1 MPHDGRMLTKI
12 LSRGGPA
19 AGYLVIRY
27 LKAVVLLAALP
38 ISLLLGWVIPGVTAG
53 LVKLANSERYRAA
66 RYLGVPQAPPLP
78 PALPRAPGDVATLF
92 RDKSFRR
99 SLRCLLMPLVMIPEL
114 LVAVISVIGVPS
126 AILSMLLWWLAPG
139 NFSLM
144 GLDVDSWF
152 EALTLGPLQVGVS
165 LWFLGRVG
173 PALAR
178 GHARAALSLLA
189 PTESQLETSRLARRV
204 EELTKSRAGA
214 VDSHGAE
221 LRRIERDLHDGT
233 QAQLVSL
240 AMRIGIAKQTM
251 ADDPEKAAKLLD
263 DARDGA
269 EQAMNELRGVLRT
282 MYPPILAD
290 RGLAGAVSALCA
302 RCPLPVDLRLGD
314 LGDVPAAV
322 EAAAYF
328 VVAESLTNITKHSAA
343 GHVDVRMERRGPE
356 LYLAITDDGIGGARI
371 NEQSDLLGR
380 GSGLHGML
388 HRVQAIDGHLEL
400 QSPIGGPTTVEVSL
414 PCG

>member
-1 MPHDGRMLTKI
+1 MLTKI
-12 LSRGGPA
+12 VSRGGPA
-19 AGYLVIRY
+19 AGYLVIRF
-27 LKAVVLLAALP
+27 LKSVTLLAALP
-38 ISLLLGWVIPGVTAG
+38 VSLIWGWLIPGATAG
-53 LVKLANSERYRAA
+53 LVRLANSERYRAA
-66 RYLGVPQAPPLP
+66 KYLDLPQAEELP
-78 PALPRAPGDVATLF
+78 PALPRGPGDVVTLF
-92 RDKSFRR
+92 RDASFKR
-99 SLRCLLMPLVMIPEL
+99 SLRCLLMPVVMIPEL
-114 LVAVISVIGVPS
+114 FVAVVSVIGAPAGV
-126 AILSMLLWWLAPG
+126 AGMLLWKLDPG

-144 GLDVDSWF
+144 GVGVSNWF
-152 EALTLGPLQVGVS
+152 EALTLGPLQIGAS
-165 LWFLGRVG
+165 LWFLGRVA

-178 GHARAALSLLA
+178 GHARTVLTALA
-189 PTESQLETSRLARRV
+189 PTQEQLATAKLEQRV

-251 ADDPEKAAKLLD
+251 ANDPEKAAKLLD

-269 EQAMNELRGVLRT
+269 EQAMTELRGVLRT

-290 RGLAGAVSALCA
+290 RGLAGAVSALAA
-302 RCPLPVDLRLGD
+302 RCPLPVELRIGELGE
-314 LGDVPAAV
+314 VPAAV

-343 GHVDVRMERRGPE
+343 GHVDIQLERRGPE
-356 LYLAITDDGIGGARI
+356 LYLAVTDDGIGGARVS
-371 NEQSDLLGR
+371 EQYDLLGR

-400 QSPIGGPTTVEVSL
+400 NSPIGGPTTVEVIL
-414 PCG
+414 PCR

>member
-1 MPHDGRMLTKI
+1 MTKI
-12 LSRGGPA
+12 LARGGRA
-19 AGYLVIRY
+19 SGYLAIRY
-27 LKAVVLLAALP
+27 VRSLLLLLALP
-38 ISLLLGWVIPGVTAG
+38 NALLLGWLIPAFTGG
-53 LVKLANSERYRAA
+53 LVRLANSERYRAA
-66 RYLGVPQAPPLP
+66 KYLGLPQAEELP
-78 PALPRAPGDVATLF
+78 PALPRQPGDVMTLF
-92 RDKSFRR
+92 RDKSFKR
-99 SLRCLLMPLVMIPEL
+99 SLRCLLMPVVMIPEL
-114 LVAVISVIGVPS
+114 LVAVIAVIGVPS
-126 AILSMLLWWLAPG
+126 AVLSMLLWKLDPG

-144 GLDVDSWF
+144 GLGVDSWLK
-152 EALTLGPLQVGVS
+152 ALTLGPLQVGTS
-165 LWFLGRVG
+165 LWFLGRVA

-178 GHARAALSLLA
+178 GHARTVLRGLA
-189 PTESQLETSRLARRV
+189 PSQEQLETAQLEQRV

-240 AMRIGIAKQTM
+240 AMRIGVAKQMM
-251 ADDPEKAAKLLD
+251 ADDPERAAKLLD

-269 EQAMNELRGVLRT
+269 EQAMTELRGVLRT

-290 RGLAGAVSALCA
+290 RGLAGAVSALAA
-302 RCPLPVDLRLGD
+302 RCPLPVELRIGELGE
-314 LGDVPAAV
+314 VPAAV

-343 GHVDVRMERRGPE
+343 GHVGIQLERRGTE
-356 LYLAITDDGIGGARI
+356 LYLAVTDDGIGGARVS
-371 NEQSDLLGR
+371 EQSDLLGR

-388 HRVQAIDGHLEL
+388 HRVQAIDGHMEL
-400 QSPIGGPTTVEVSL
+400 SSPIGGPTTVEVVL

>member
-1 MPHDGRMLTKI
+1 MLSKI
-12 LSRGGPA
+12 ISRGGPA

-27 LKAVVLLAALP
+27 LKSVTLLAAIP
-38 ISLLLGWVIPGVTAG
+38 ISLLLGWVIPGATAG
-53 LVKLANSERYRAA
+53 LVRLANSERYRAA
-66 RYLGVPQAPPLP
+66 KYLGLPQAEELP
-78 PALPRAPGDVATLF
+78 PALPRQPGDVVTLF
-92 RDKSFRR
+92 RDKSFKR
-99 SLRCLLMPLVMIPEL
+99 SLRCLLMPVVMIPEL
-114 LVAVISVIGVPS
+114 LVAVIAVVGAPS
-126 AILSMLLWWLAPG
+126 AVLGMLLWKLDPG

-144 GLDVDSWF
+144 GLGVDSWL
-152 EALTLGPLQVGVS
+152 EALTLGPLQIGAS
-165 LWFLGRVG
+165 LWFLGRVA

-178 GHARAALSLLA
+178 GHARTVLRALA
-189 PTESQLETSRLARRV
+189 PSEEQLETAKLEQRV

-269 EQAMNELRGVLRT
+269 EQAMTELRGVLRT

-290 RGLAGAVSALCA
+290 RGLAGAVSALAA
-302 RCPLPVDLRLGD
+302 RCPLPVELRIGELGE
-314 LGDVPAAV
+314 VPAAV

-343 GHVDVRMERRGPE
+343 GHVDIQLERRGSE
-356 LYLAITDDGIGGARI
+356 LYLAVTDDGIGGARVS
-371 NEQSDLLGR
+371 EQSDLLGR

-388 HRVQAIDGHLEL
+388 HRVQAIDGHMEL
-400 QSPIGGPTTVEVSL
+400 NSPIGGPTTVEVIL
-414 PCG
+414 PCR

>member
-1 MPHDGRMLTKI
+1 MVNKI
-12 LSRGGPA
+12 LARGGRA
-19 AGYLVIRY
+19 CAYLAVRY
-27 LKAVVLLAALP
+27 LRALLLLLALP
-38 ISLLLGWVIPGVTAG
+38 NGVFFGWLITPFTGA
-53 LVKLANSERYRAA
+53 LVKLANSERRRAA
-66 RYLGVPQAPPLP
+66 KHLGVSESTPLP
-78 PALPRAPGDVATLF
+78 AATPRNPGDVVTLF
-92 RDKSFRR
+92 RDRSFKR
-99 SLRCLLMPLVMIPEL
+99 SLWLLLMPLAMVPEL
-114 LVAVISVIGVPS
+114 LVAVIGLVGVPA
-126 AILSMLLWWLAPG
+126 AIAGMLLWWVDPG

-144 GLDVDSWF
+144 GVDVDSWF
-152 EALTLGPLQVGVS
+152 EALTLGPLQVVFS
-165 LWFLGRVG
+165 LGILGWVA

-178 GHARAALSLLA
+178 GHAKATLKLLT
-189 PTESQLETSRLARRV
+189 PSQDQLENARLSQRV

-251 ADDPEKAAKLLD
+251 AEDPEKAAKLLD

-269 EQAMNELRGVLRT
+269 EQAMTELRGVLRT

-290 RGLAGAVSALCA
+290 RGLVGAVSALAA
-302 RCPLPVDLRLGD
+302 RCPLPVQLRIGELGE
-314 LGDVPAAV
+314 VPAAV

-328 VVAESLTNITKHSAA
+328 VVAESLTNVTKHSAA
-343 GHVDVRMERRGPE
+343 GHVDVQLERRGTE
-356 LYLAITDDGIGGARI
+356 LYLSVMDDGIGGARI
-371 NEQSDLLGR
+371 SEQSDLLGR

-388 HRVQAIDGHLEL
+388 HRVQAIDGHMEL
-400 QSPIGGPTTVEVSL
+400 QSPIGGPTTIEVIL

>member
-1 MPHDGRMLTKI
+1 MLTTI
-12 LSRGGPA
+12 LSRGLPA
-19 AGYLVIRY
+19 SGYLALRFLTGLGV
-27 LKAVVLLAALP
+27 LVAMPLGLVLSWLPAVR
-38 ISLLLGWVIPGVTAG
+38 AG
-53 LVKLANSERYRAA
+53 LVRLANVERSQAS
-66 RYLGVPQAPPLP
+66 RYLGLP
-78 PALPRAPGDVATLF
+78 VAPGSM
-92 RDKSFRR
+92 SFKR
-99 SLRCLLMPLVMIPEL
+99 SLWLLWMPLVAVPEL
-114 LVAVISVIGVPS
+114 FVAVIAVVGAPAALAGMV
-126 AILSMLLWWLAPG
+126 LWKLDPG

-144 GLDVDSWF
+144 GLDVDSWL
-152 EALTLGPLQVGVS
+152 EALTLGPLQILVALGV
-165 LWFLGRVG
+165 LGWG
-173 PALAR
+173 APALAHR
-178 GHARAALSLLA
+178 HARAVRNMLA
-189 PTESQLETSRLARRV
+189 PSEAEQLTLRV

-240 AMRIGIAKQTM
+240 AMRIGVAKQMM
-251 ADDPEKAAKLLD
+251 ANDPEKAAKLLD

-302 RCPLPVDLRLGD
+302 RCPLPVELRLGE

-328 VVAESLTNITKHSAA
+328 VVAESLTNVTKHSAA
-343 GHVDVRMERRGPE
+343 GHVDVLMERRGTE
-356 LYLAITDDGIGGARI
+356 LYLAVTDDGIGGARI
-371 NEQSDLLGR
+371 GEQADLLGR

-388 HRVQAIDGHLEL
+388 HRVEAIDGRLEL
-400 QSPIGGPTTVEVSL
+400 QSPIGGPTTVEVML
-414 PCG
+414 PCGS

>member
-1 MPHDGRMLTKI
+1 M
-12 LSRGGPA
+12 
-19 AGYLVIRY
+19 
-27 LKAVVLLAALP
+27 
-38 ISLLLGWVIPGVTAG
+38 
-53 LVKLANSERYRAA
+53 
-66 RYLGVPQAPPLP
+66 
-78 PALPRAPGDVATLF
+78 TLF

-99 SLRCLLMPLVMIPEL
+99 SLWILLGPLVMIPEL
-114 LVAVISVIGVPS
+114 IIGVISVSGIPS
-126 AILSMLLWWLAPG
+126 ALLSMALWKFTSG
-139 NFSLM
+139 QSSLM
-144 GLDVDSWF
+144 AVDVDSWLK
-152 EALTLGPLQVGVS
+152 ALTLGPLQVAVTLG
-165 LWFLGRVG
+165 FLGWVA
-173 PALAR
+173 PAVAR
-178 GHARAALSLLA
+178 GHAQAVRHLLA
-189 PTESQLETSRLARRV
+189 PSQAELDTARLQQRV
-204 EELTKSRAGA
+204 VELTKSRAGA

-302 RCPLPVDLRLGD
+302 RCPLPVELRLGE
-314 LGDVPAAV
+314 LGQVPAPV

-328 VVAESLTNITKHSAA
+328 VVAESLTNVTKHSAA
-343 GHVDVRMERRGPE
+343 GHVDVLMERRGSE

-388 HRVQAIDGHLEL
+388 HRVQAIDGQMEL
-400 QSPIGGPTTVEVSL
+400 DSPIGGPTTLEVML

>member
-1 MPHDGRMLTKI
+1 MLTKI

-19 AGYLVIRY
+19 TGYLVIRY
-27 LKAVVLLAALP
+27 LKSVTLLAATP
-38 ISLLLGWVIPGVTAG
+38 ISLLLGWIIPGVTAG

-66 RYLGVPQAPPLP
+66 KYLGIPQAEELP
-78 PALPRAPGDVATLF
+78 PALPRQPGDVTTLF
-92 RDKSFRR
+92 RDKSFKR
-99 SLRCLLMPLVMIPEL
+99 SLRCLLMPVAMIPEL
-114 LVAVISVIGVPS
+114 LVAVIAVVGAPA
-126 AILSMLLWWLAPG
+126 AIVGMLLWWLDPG

-144 GLDVDSWF
+144 GLDVDNWF
-152 EALTLGPLQVGVS
+152 EALTLGPLQVGAS
-165 LWFLGRVG
+165 LWFLGRVA

-178 GHARAALSLLA
+178 GHAKTALRLLA
-189 PTESQLETSRLARRV
+189 PSPDQLETARLEQRV

-251 ADDPEKAAKLLD
+251 AEDPEKAAKLLD

-269 EQAMNELRGVLRT
+269 EQAMTELRGVLRT

-290 RGLAGAVSALCA
+290 RGLAGAVSALAA
-302 RCPLPVDLRLGD
+302 RCPLPVELRIGALGE
-314 LGDVPAAV
+314 VPAAV

-343 GHVDVRMERRGPE
+343 GHVDIQLERRGPE
-356 LYLAITDDGIGGARI
+356 LYLAVTDDGIGGARV
-371 NEQSDLLGR
+371 NAQFGAQSDLLGR

-388 HRVQAIDGHLEL
+388 HRVQAIDGQMEL
-400 QSPIGGPTTVEVSL
+400 QSPIGGPTTVEVIL

>member
-1 MPHDGRMLTKI
+1 MLTKI
-12 LSRGGPA
+12 LARGGPA
-19 AGYLVIRY
+19 SGYLLIRY
-27 LKAVVLLAALP
+27 LKNVVLLAAVP
-38 ISLLLGWVIPGVTAG
+38 ISLMFAWMIPGATAG
-53 LVKLANSERYRAA
+53 LVRLANSERDRAA
-66 RYLGVPQAPPLP
+66 RYLGVPRAEPLP
-78 PALPRAPGDVATLF
+78 PAAPRKPGDVVTLF
-92 RDKSFRR
+92 RDASFKR
-99 SLRCLLMPLVMIPEL
+99 SLWCLLGPLVMIPEL
-114 LVAVISVIGVPS
+114 FVGVVSIIAIPA
-126 AILSMLLWWLAPG
+126 AILGMALWKLDPG
-139 NFSLM
+139 NFTLS
-144 GLDVDSWF
+144 GVDVDSWF
-152 EALTLGPLQVGVS
+152 EALTLGPAQILIG
-165 LWFLGRVG
+165 LFFLGWVA

-178 GHARAALSLLA
+178 GHAKAVLKLLA
-189 PTESQLETSRLARRV
+189 PSQAQLETARLEQRV

-302 RCPLPVDLRLGD
+302 RCPLPVDLRLGE
-314 LGDVPAAV
+314 LGQVPAAV

-343 GHVDVRMERRGPE
+343 GHVDVLMERRGPE

-371 NEQSDLLGR
+371 SEQSDLLGR

-388 HRVQAIDGHLEL
+388 SRVQAIDGHLEL
-400 QSPIGGPTTVEVSL
+400 QSPIGGPTTVEVIL
-414 PCG
+414 PCGS

>member
-1 MPHDGRMLTKI
+1 MLKKI

-19 AGYLVIRY
+19 AGYLVIRFF
-27 LKAVVLLAALP
+27 KSVTLLAALP
-38 ISLLLGWVIPGVTAG
+38 VSLIWGWLIPGATAG
-53 LVKLANSERYRAA
+53 LVRLANSERYRAA
-66 RYLGVPQAPPLP
+66 KYLGLPQAEELP
-78 PALPRAPGDVATLF
+78 PALPRAPGDVVTLF
-92 RDKSFRR
+92 RDTSFKR
-99 SLRCLLMPLVMIPEL
+99 SLRCLLMPVVMIPEL
-114 LVAVISVIGVPS
+114 FVAAVSVIGAPAAV
-126 AILSMLLWWLAPG
+126 AGMLLWKLDPG

-144 GLDVDSWF
+144 GVGVSNWF
-152 EALTLGPLQVGVS
+152 EALTLGPLQIGAS
-165 LWFLGRVG
+165 LWFLGRVA

-178 GHARAALSLLA
+178 GHARTVLTALA
-189 PTESQLETSRLARRV
+189 PTQEQLETARLEQRV

-251 ADDPEKAAKLLD
+251 ANDPEKAAKLLD

-269 EQAMNELRGVLRT
+269 EQAMTELRGVLRT

-290 RGLAGAVSALCA
+290 RGLAGAVSALAA
-302 RCPLPVDLRLGD
+302 RCPLPVELRIGELGE
-314 LGDVPAAV
+314 VPAAV

-343 GHVDVRMERRGPE
+343 GHVDIQLERREAE
-356 LYLAITDDGIGGARI
+356 LYLAVTDDGIGGARV

-400 QSPIGGPTTVEVSL
+400 NSPIGGPTTVEVIL

>member
-1 MPHDGRMLTKI
+1 MLTKI
-12 LSRGGPA
+12 LARGGPA
-19 AGYLVIRY
+19 ARY
-27 LKAVVLLAALP
+27 LLVRYLRAVLLLAALP
-38 ISLLLGWVIPGVTAG
+38 ISLLLAWIIPGATAG
-53 LVKLANSERYRAA
+53 LVRLANSERRRATK
-66 RYLGVPQAPPLP
+66 YLGLPEEPPLP
-78 PALPRAPGDVATLF
+78 PAAPRQPGDVVTLF

-99 SLRCLLMPLVMIPEL
+99 SLWLLLMPLVMIPEL
-114 LVAVISVIGVPS
+114 LVAVIAVIGVP
-126 AILSMLLWWLAPG
+126 AALLSMLLWKLDPG

-144 GLDVDSWF
+144 GLDVNSWLD
-152 EALTLGPLQVGVS
+152 ALTLGPLQVAVS
-165 LWFLGRVG
+165 LAVLGWVA

-178 GHARAALSLLA
+178 GHAQAVRRLLA
-189 PTESQLETSRLARRV
+189 PSEAELETAQLQQRV

-240 AMRIGIAKQTM
+240 AMRIGIAKQMM
-251 ADDPEKAAKLLD
+251 ADDPERAASLLD

-302 RCPLPVDLRLGD
+302 RCPLPVELRLGE
-314 LGDVPAAV
+314 LGQVPAAV

-343 GHVDVRMERRGPE
+343 GHVDVLMERRGQD
-356 LYLAITDDGIGGARI
+356 LYLAITDDGIGGARVS
-371 NEQSDLLGR
+371 EQSDQLGR

-388 HRVQAIDGHLEL
+388 HRVEAIDGRLEL
-400 QSPIGGPTTVEVSL
+400 QSPIGGPTTVEVVL
-414 PCG
+414 PCGS

>member
-1 MPHDGRMLTKI
+1 MLTKI
-12 LSRGGPA
+12 WARGGPA
-19 AGYLVIRY
+19 SGYLFIRY
-27 LKAVVLLAALP
+27 LKAVLLLAALP
-38 ISLLLGWVIPGVTAG
+38 VSLMFAWMIPAATEG
-53 LVKLANSERYRAA
+53 LVRLANSERYRATS
-66 RYLGVPQAPPLP
+66 YLGLPQDPPLP
-78 PALPRAPGDVATLF
+78 PAAPRRSGDVVTLF
-92 RDKSFRR
+92 HDKSFKR
-99 SLRCLLMPLVMIPEL
+99 SLWLLLGPLVMIPEL
-114 LVAVISVIGVPS
+114 LIAVIAVTGVPS
-126 AILSMLLWWLAPG
+126 ALLSMALWKVESGGA
-139 NFSLM
+139 SLM
-144 GLDVDSWF
+144 GFQVDSWS
-152 EALTLGPLQVGVS
+152 EALTLGPLQVAVS
-165 LWFLGRVG
+165 LGFLGWVA
-173 PALAR
+173 PAVAR
-178 GHARAALSLLA
+178 GHAQAVRRLLA
-189 PTESQLETSRLARRV
+189 PSAAELDTARLQQRV

-302 RCPLPVDLRLGD
+302 RCPLPVELRLGE
-314 LGDVPAAV
+314 LGQVPAPV

-328 VVAESLTNITKHSAA
+328 VVAESLTNVTKHSAA
-343 GHVDVRMERRGPE
+343 GHVDVLMERRGSE

-388 HRVQAIDGHLEL
+388 HRVQAIDGQMELE
-400 QSPIGGPTTVEVSL
+400 SPIGGPTTLEVML

>member
-1 MPHDGRMLTKI
+1 MLTKI
-12 LSRGGPA
+12 WARGGPA
-19 AGYLVIRY
+19 SGYLFIRY

-38 ISLLLGWVIPGVTAG
+38 VSLMFAWMIPAATEG
-53 LVKLANSERYRAA
+53 LVRLANSERYRATS
-66 RYLGVPQAPPLP
+66 YLGLPQDPPLL
-78 PALPRAPGDVATLF
+78 PAAPRRSGDVVTLF
-92 RDKSFRR
+92 HDRSFKR
-99 SLRCLLMPLVMIPEL
+99 SLWLLLGPLVMIPEL
-114 LVAVISVIGVPS
+114 LIAVIAVTGVPS
-126 AILSMLLWWLAPG
+126 ALLSMALWKVESG
-139 NFSLM
+139 NASLM
-144 GLDVDSWF
+144 GVDINSWF
-152 EALTLGPLQVGVS
+152 EALTLGPLQVVVS
-165 LWFLGRVG
+165 LAFLGWVA
-173 PALAR
+173 PAVAR
-178 GHARAALSLLA
+178 GHAQAVRRLLA
-189 PTESQLETSRLARRV
+189 PTAAELDTARLQQRV

-302 RCPLPVDLRLGD
+302 RCPLPVELRLGE
-314 LGDVPAAV
+314 LGQVPAPV

-328 VVAESLTNITKHSAA
+328 VVAESLTNVTKHSAA
-343 GHVDVRMERRGPE
+343 GHVDVLMERRGSE

-388 HRVQAIDGHLEL
+388 HRVQAIDGQMELE
-400 QSPIGGPTTVEVSL
+400 SPIGGPTTLEVML

>member
-1 MPHDGRMLTKI
+1 MFTKI
-12 LSRGGPA
+12 LSRGGRA
-19 AGYLVIRY
+19 SAYLARRY
-27 LKAVVLLAALP
+27 VRALLLLLALP
-38 ISLLLGWVIPGVTAG
+38 NGLLLGWLIPAFTGA
-53 LVKLANSERYRAA
+53 LVKLANSERERAA
-66 RYLGVPQAPPLP
+66 KYLGVPAGPPLP
-78 PALPRAPGDVATLF
+78 PAAPRRPGDVVALF
-92 RDKSFRR
+92 RDKSFKR
-99 SLRCLLMPLVMIPEL
+99 SLWLLLMPLVMIPEL
-114 LVAVISVIGVPS
+114 VVAVIGVVGVPA
-126 AILSMLLWWLAPG
+126 AIAGMLLWQTDPG

-144 GLDVDSWF
+144 GVDVNNWF
-152 EALTLGPLQVGVS
+152 EALTNGPAQIVSSLAVLGWGS
-165 LWFLGRVG
+165 

-178 GHARAALSLLA
+178 LHAGWAHGLLS
-189 PTESQLETSRLARRV
+189 PSDDQLETVRLEQRV

-251 ADDPEKAAKLLD
+251 AEDPEKAAKLLD

-302 RCPLPVDLRLGD
+302 RCPLPVDLRLGE
-314 LGDVPAAV
+314 LGQVPAAV

-343 GHVDVRMERRGPE
+343 GHVDVLMERRDSD
-356 LYLAITDDGIGGARI
+356 LYLAITDDGIGGARV

-388 HRVQAIDGHLEL
+388 SRVQAIDGQLEL
-400 QSPIGGPTTVEVSL
+400 RSPIGGPTTVEVIL

>member
-1 MPHDGRMLTKI
+1 MLTKI
-12 LSRGGPA
+12 WLRGLRA
-19 AGYLVIRY
+19 SGYLVVRS
-27 LKAVVLLAALP
+27 LKAMVLLAALP
-38 ISLLLGWVIPGVTAG
+38 IGLLVGWAFPGGTASLVR
-53 LVKLANSERYRAA
+53 LANNERYNATG
-66 RYLGVPQAPPLP
+66 YLGLAQDPPLP
-78 PALPRAPGDVATLF
+78 PAAPRKPGDVVTLF
-92 RDKSFRR
+92 RDKSFKR
-99 SLRCLLMPLVMIPEL
+99 SLWLLLGPLVMIPEL
-114 LVAVISVIGVPS
+114 IIGVISVSGIPS
-126 AILSMLLWWLAPG
+126 ALLSMALWKFTSG
-139 NFSLM
+139 QSSLM
-144 GLDVDSWF
+144 AVDVDSWLK
-152 EALTLGPLQVGVS
+152 ALTLGPLQVAVTLG
-165 LWFLGRVG
+165 FLGWVA
-173 PALAR
+173 PAVAR
-178 GHARAALSLLA
+178 GHARAVRQLLA
-189 PTESQLETSRLARRV
+189 PSQAELDTARLQQRV
-204 EELTKSRAGA
+204 VELTKSRAGA

-290 RGLAGAVSALCA
+290 RGLDGAVSALCA
-302 RCPLPVDLRLGD
+302 RCPLPVDLRLGE
-314 LGDVPAAV
+314 LGQVPAPV

-328 VVAESLTNITKHSAA
+328 VVAESLTNVTKHSAA
-343 GHVDVRMERRGPE
+343 GHVDVLMERRGSE
-356 LYLAITDDGIGGARI
+356 LCLVITDDGIGGARI

-388 HRVQAIDGHLEL
+388 HRVQAIDGQVEL
-400 QSPIGGPTTVEVSL
+400 QSPIGGPTTIEVIL

>member
-1 MPHDGRMLTKI
+1 MLTKI
-12 LSRGGPA
+12 LSRGGRA
-19 AGYLVIRY
+19 SGYL
-27 LKAVVLLAALP
+27 AVRFLTGLGILAALP
-38 ISLLLGWVIPGVTAG
+38 LGLLFCWLRPVRAG
-53 LVKLANSERYRAA
+53 LVRLANSERSQAS
-66 RYLGVPQAPPLP
+66 RYLDLP
-78 PALPRAPGDVATLF
+78 AEPGG
-92 RDKSFRR
+92 KSFER
-99 SLRCLLMPLVMIPEL
+99 SRWLLWMPLLMVPEL
-114 LVAVISVIGVPS
+114 FVAVFAVIGAPAALAGMV
-126 AILSMLLWWLAPG
+126 LWKLDPG
-139 NFSLM
+139 NFTLL
-144 GLDVDSWF
+144 GIGIDSWF
-152 EALTLGPLQVGVS
+152 EALTLGPLQVLVS
-165 LWFLGRVG
+165 LGVLGWGAPAVARRHAQAVRN
-173 PALAR
+173 ALAP
-178 GHARAALSLLA
+178 GEAELL
-189 PTESQLETSRLARRV
+189 TQRV
-204 EELTKSRAGA
+204 EELTRTRAGA

-240 AMRIGIAKQTM
+240 AMRIGVAKQMM

-302 RCPLPVDLRLGD
+302 RCPLPVELRLGE
-314 LGDVPAAV
+314 LGQVPAAV

-343 GHVDVRMERRGPE
+343 GHVDVLMERRGPD

-371 NEQSDLLGR
+371 SEQSDLLGR

-388 HRVQAIDGHLEL
+388 HRVEAIDGRLEL
-400 QSPIGGPTTVEVSL
+400 QSPIGGPTTVEVVL
-414 PCG
+414 PCGS

>member
-1 MPHDGRMLTKI
+1 MTKI
-12 LSRGGPA
+12 LARGGRA
-19 AGYLVIRY
+19 SGYLAIRY
-27 LKAVVLLAALP
+27 VRSLLLLLALP
-38 ISLLLGWVIPGVTAG
+38 NALLLGWLIPAFTGG
-53 LVKLANSERYRAA
+53 LVRLANSERYRAA
-66 RYLGVPQAPPLP
+66 KFLGLPQAEELP
-78 PALPRAPGDVATLF
+78 PALPRQPGDVMTLF
-92 RDKSFRR
+92 RDKSFTR
-99 SLRCLLMPLVMIPEL
+99 SLRCLLMPLAMIPEL
-114 LVAVISVIGVPS
+114 FVAVIAVVGAPAAV
-126 AILSMLLWWLAPG
+126 LGMLLWWVDPG

-144 GLDVDSWF
+144 GVDVDNWL

-178 GHARAALSLLA
+178 GHATTVLKLLA
-189 PTESQLETSRLARRV
+189 PSQEQLLEQRV

-269 EQAMNELRGVLRT
+269 EQAMTELRGVLRT

-290 RGLAGAVSALCA
+290 RGLAGAVSALAA
-302 RCPLPVDLRLGD
+302 RCPLPVELRIGALGE
-314 LGDVPAAV
+314 VPAAV

-343 GHVDVRMERRGPE
+343 GHVDIQLERRGPE
-356 LYLAITDDGIGGARI
+356 LYLAVMDDGIGGARVS
-371 NEQSDLLGR
+371 EQSDLLGR

-388 HRVQAIDGHLEL
+388 HRVQAIDGHMEL
-400 QSPIGGPTTVEVSL
+400 NSPIGGPTTVEVIL